1 MCRFSSLVQT
11 LVFTQPPPLNA
22 MHADSDGIIKGKGN
36 VTEHPKRFS
45 EGLRLEYTQAMT
57 AFLYPKPAFQNMMV
71 V

>member
-1 MCRFSSLVQT
+1 MR
-11 LVFTQPPPLNA
+11 
-22 MHADSDGIIKGKGN
+22 ADSDGIIKGKGQN
-36 VTEHPKRFS
+36 VTEQPEKFS